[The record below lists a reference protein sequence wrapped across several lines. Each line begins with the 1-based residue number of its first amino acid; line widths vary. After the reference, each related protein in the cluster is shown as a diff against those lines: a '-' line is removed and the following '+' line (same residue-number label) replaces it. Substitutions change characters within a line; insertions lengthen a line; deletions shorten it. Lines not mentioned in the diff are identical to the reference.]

1 MIGRKISKNTD
12 PYTPDEIE
20 RKSMKIKSPAVLR
33 ILTKWCEELW
43 SKFEKENYFWE
54 RKDGLSLNGKQDI
67 RMIEESVKRKLT
79 EQMKK

>member
-43 SKFEKENYFWE
+43 SKFENENYFWE

-79 EQMKK
+79 EQMKN

>member
-20 RKSMKIKSPAVLR
+20 RKSVKIKRPAVLS

-43 SKFEKENYFWE
+43 SKFENENYFWG
-54 RKDGLSLNGKQDI
+54 RKDGLSLNGKQSI
-67 RMIEESVKRKLT
+67 CMIEESVKRKLT